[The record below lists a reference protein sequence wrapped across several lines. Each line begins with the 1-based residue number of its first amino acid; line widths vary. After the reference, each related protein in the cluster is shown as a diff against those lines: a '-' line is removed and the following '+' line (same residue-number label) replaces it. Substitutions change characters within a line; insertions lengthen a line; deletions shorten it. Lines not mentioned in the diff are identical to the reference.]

1 MSAPRFGAYYSGDWP
16 YERRDGVGLAL
27 VGKPT
32 DVHRFIDI
40 LHGVSCNPVATRRI
54 LSELQAGRT
63 KRTTVRANL
72 NFVEIGD
79 DLARV
84 GVTMSV
90 IPPGEPGDPDIDAQ
104 ALAIV
109 LGAKPSLATHTEAIQ
124 SEIAARAAHLRRS
137 MAEIPHDFG
146 KFA

>member
-1 MSAPRFGAYYSGDWP
+1 MSALRFGAYHSGDWP
-16 YERRDGVGLAL
+16 YAHPDGVGLAL
-27 VGKPT
+27 AGAPT
-32 DVHRFIDI
+32 DVHAFIDI

-54 LSELQAGRT
+54 LAELQAGQT
-63 KRTTVRANL
+63 KLTTVRANL
-72 NFVEIGD
+72 NFIEIGD

-84 GVTMSV
+84 GVTMSI

-109 LGAKPSLATHTEAIQ
+109 LGAMPNLATHTEATQ

-137 MAEIPHDFG
+137 MTEIPHDFG